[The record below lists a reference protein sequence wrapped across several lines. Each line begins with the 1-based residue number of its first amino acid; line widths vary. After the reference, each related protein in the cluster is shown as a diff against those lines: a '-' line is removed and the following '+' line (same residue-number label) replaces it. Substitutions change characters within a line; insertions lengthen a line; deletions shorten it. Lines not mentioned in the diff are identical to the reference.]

1 MRISGNNN
9 QFENQPICNK
19 TQHGSKMNY
28 EEKNI
33 ANSPDPAEY
42 LGRSQVSFKSREQ
55 NKDSRKAALKRHL
68 EDNHYIVGDD
78 YLSLLDPVAEAIQ
91 NDDELEFIKKCMLER
106 RSDRL
111 AFSIEDVKKLLG
123 EYQKHPETMKDV
135 FSERYE
141 NGQLHYTSVEAISSL
156 ADAYEIDKDYTKFIL
171 QLSYFSRKSQ
181 RFNPIDAK
189 PVVEAAQIDKDYV
202 NTLLAQELK
211 YGRDRVVYS
220 TNEKFLAQL
229 KSGQVPEFEKRE
241 EGITPRYSG
250 EEIKI
255 LTEAHSIDPELTD
268 YLLDLYDSEY
278 VYSSSIKDA
287 VEMAQT
293 DRELINTLTQKK
305 EGKDEPRFLLDD
317 IGSIV
322 ENVPQDREFLF
333 EVLNAKNPKNKNYKY
348 SADKIVELCKA
359 SDVDAQMTRR
369 LMKMKASPYGEQV
382 DRFPVSEILG
392 LINDSKID
400 IKTFN
405 HILNK
410 KTKRYDGAYIPLYST
425 QDIHTIM
432 EAYKANKTLVSKLL
446 RANDMSGD
454 NRYSPE
460 GIASIVEASEIDPV
474 YTNHLISLKTSG
486 KKTQPLIRDFE
497 IDDIVKAHQK
507 DPEYTETLL
516 SMRNT
521 DARGNEYLLYQGRD
535 INAIVDARKS
545 DSEFTEMLV
554 NQKKRTKNGLVNRF
568 DGPGIS
574 FVLDARAKDKE
585 LTDMLVEQK
594 VETENGPEYRFA
606 AINIHNLVTKEGT
619 DKELIKHIA
628 EQERFNHYKAIDII
642 RIAKNTSLET
652 FKKFEEKIG
661 DNIQNYDVDDISAG
675 ISLADAYGIRDINEL
690 KMEDKKKLLRSLIA
704 VNADIFNRSEAFKK
718 DFPIIPQ
725 SQEEYCEIVP
735 ALVRSLGIETKE
747 LSEGQLDN
755 FNVNLTNLS
764 DTLARMSDKE
774 FNDLTITQE
783 YSKNHFIKDS
793 LAVIRDLD
801 PKEQQKVFDYFGFE
815 LRENP
820 KNNDMGYSIIG
831 YPINLNNGKKL
842 AVITDDKTKEVVE
855 RLRPYVIKFSEN
867 NRIISNNPD
876 VENELNEIADALPEI
891 RTMIGKGQHK
901 AHDFDVFKHSLKVMQ
916 KVRQDEGFEE
926 LNDSDKKV
934 MLLASLMHDIT
945 KIENII
951 DETHVEQSAFDTLFI
966 AKKINLTQDEEIKLY
981 TLIRHHEWLANVNK
995 QKNEKERTKAQQSV
1009 AFDFQQSNM
1018 FDLALMFTH
1027 ADLRAIKRS
1036 DLYHDKLEG
1045 DKRIDFNGQRRS
1057 FGQAADFHADK
1068 IRGYINELKKTR
1080 PLLPTTKMPKAS
1092 EIEKLITEVSPDGS
1106 TNIKG
1111 VYVKENKDKK
1121 RLVVVKF
1128 NEVEDKDWEH
1138 MGLPK
1143 GSTTKGTIIKKDEDE
1158 DFAEDIE
1165 TGNIKFF
1172 VHGLD
1177 YPNQL
1182 AKFDAFSLLN
1192 SDALLSVSYAE
1203 RPETKYRFFRP
1214 QGVMLDVSADYVYG
1228 GGASDS
1234 GSGFGKNIQ
1243 IFKDEYIFGGYRESD
1258 RRYIS
1263 DLIKNRIG
1271 MDDDEYIEFYEKY
1284 KNKPMTEI
1292 EPPELRESMIKSYA
1306 TLDSKIRLGSRYYNE
1321 MYLSNPKSVMGVF
1334 AYEMNENKN
1343 ISDPLKFLEENKDRT
1358 DFLQD
1363 YAIEHDIPFFVFGN

>member
-141 NGQLHYTSVEAISSL
+141 NGQLHYTSAEAISSL

-202 NTLLAQELK
+202 NVLLAQELK

-229 KSGQVPEFEKRE
+229 KNGQVPEFEKRE

-278 VYSSSIKDA
+278 VYSSSIKDV

-317 IGSIV
+317 IGNIV

-507 DPEYTETLL
+507 DPEYTEKLL
-516 SMRNT
+516 GMRKKDNK
-521 DARGNEYLLYQGRD
+521 GNEVLLYKGHE
-535 INAIVDARKS
+535 IYTLAKHHIEDAA
-545 DSEFTEMLV
+545 FTDMIV
-554 NQKKRTKNGLVNRF
+554 NQKIQTKDSFVNRF
-568 DGPGIS
+568 DGIEII
-574 FVLDARAKDKE
+574 FLFEAHKKDADFTEMLINQKVKTKDGPKYRFNGYNIK
-585 LTDMLVEQK
+585 DLVEQDK
-594 VETENGPEYRFA
+594 KKKDTIRYIVENEKYQHFNA
-606 AINIHNLVTKEGT
+606 Q
-619 DKELIKHIA
+619 EL
-628 EQERFNHYKAIDII
+628 I
-642 RIAKNTSLET
+642 RIANETTFENFKELES
-652 FKKFEEKIG
+652 KIG
-661 DNIQNYDVDDISAG
+661 NNIQNYNIDDMITGLNISNIFG
-675 ISLADAYGIRDINEL
+675 KKDINEL
-690 KMEDKKKLLRSLIA
+690 SINDKRALLKKLIA
-704 VNADIFNRSEAFKK
+704 TNVNLFNTSEHFKK

-735 ALVRSLGIETKE
+735 ALVHSLGIETNE
-747 LSEGQLDN
+747 LTEEQING
-755 FNVNLTNLS
+755 FNETLTNLS
-764 DTLARMSDKE
+764 NNLANLSDEE
-774 FNDLTITQE
+774 FNNLTITQE
-783 YSKNHFIKDS
+783 YDRNSFIKDT
-793 LAVIRDLD
+793 LEIIKNLD
-801 PKEQQKVFDYFGFE
+801 TNEQQKVYDYFGFE
-815 LRENP
+815 LHENP
-820 KNNDMGYSIIG
+820 KNPQTGYSLIG
-831 YPINLNNGKKL
+831 YPINLNNGEKL
-842 AVITDDKTKEVVE
+842 AKIEDANTKKVVE
-855 RLRPYVIKFSEN
+855 KLRPYVIKFSEN
-867 NRIISNNPD
+867 NRIRSNNPEI
-876 VENELNEIADALPEI
+876 ENELNEIADALPEI

-1228 GGASDS
+1228 GRASDS

-1363 YAIEHDIPFFVFGN
+1363 YAIDHDIPFFVFGN